1 MLTFIATIVVAVLNI
16 VGIKI
21 QTKSKEK
28 QDNLMSK
35 LEQFR
40 LESKTEDEKIKALL
54 NTSSLSS
61 IKCWLMGELNKIKM
75 GHYVPNEEMKMLLH
89 EAKRRYNKLGGDSYV
104 DTVFDDLH
112 KKGLL

>member
-1 MLTFIATIVVAVLNI
+1 MMTFIATIVVAVLNI

-40 LESKTEDEKIKALL
+40 LESKTEDEKIKSQIKA
-54 NTSSLSS
+54 SSLSS
-61 IKCWLMGELNKIKM
+61 IKCWLMGELNKIKE
-75 GHYVPNEEMKMLLH
+75 GQYTPDSEMKMLLH
-89 EAKRRYNKLGGDSYV
+89 EAKRRYNSLGGDSYV
-104 DTVFDDLH
+104 DDVFDDLR